1 MPLCRDLM
9 MHFSNKGIWR
19 GGGIHPVEREGVS
32 DLPKLKPEAFDD
44 VNWKLFSLPGFVR
57 SRAKRK
63 PSKSDGRS

>member
-1 MPLCRDLM
+1 M
-9 MHFSNKGIWR
+9 
-19 GGGIHPVEREGVS
+19 S
-32 DLPKLKPEAFDD
+32 DLPKLKPKAFDD